1 MAIIIYL
8 QKSIHIILFGIPE
21 SEGASRSDVS
31 HYTLSRLTFG
41 NIIQGGLIMVKLDFG
56 KQNGLIPVIAQD
68 FTSGEVLMFAYMN
81 EESFRLTLETGIVH
95 YFSRSRDRIWKKGE
109 TSGNIQ
115 RVREIRVDCDSDTLL
130 VKVDQT
136 GAACHEG
143 YRSCFFRVMEGR
155 ELRIDAER
163 IADPENLYGEKR
175 SR

>member
-1 MAIIIYL
+1 
-8 QKSIHIILFGIPE
+8 
-21 SEGASRSDVS
+21 
-31 HYTLSRLTFG
+31 
-41 NIIQGGLIMVKLDFG
+41 MVELDFE

-68 FTSGEVLMFAYMN
+68 FFNGEVLMFAYMN
-81 EESFRLTLETGIVH
+81 EEALRLTIETGIVH

-115 RVREIRVDCDSDTLL
+115 RVREIRVDCDMDTLL

-143 YRSCFFRVMEGR
+143 YRSCFFRVMKDR

-163 IADPENLYGEKR
+163 IADPENLYGGKS